1 MKTLLVALALVC
13 GCAAAAAQ
21 DTLRT
26 SPTVA
31 PAAPETLARI
41 VRLPV
46 YEVSTARAED
56 HAPIAKTVLDR
67 DQVQRL
73 NWGQDTPMALATLP
87 GVYAYSDAGNGIG
100 YSYLSIRGFPQR
112 RISVLINGVPLN
124 DPESHE
130 VYWIDHPDLL
140 ASTQEVQLQRGVGSA
155 LYGAASLG
163 GSVNL
168 ETGAFTSRP
177 HASAAWSYGSFDTR
191 RLVLEMGS
199 GDLFDHTRD
208 GGRRDYWNLYGRYS
222 RIETDGYRDRSWSKL
237 WSYALSAQRR
247 TGNHLLKL
255 NLYGGPEQTH
265 LAYLGVSRDQ
275 LEGRITG
282 DADRDRRFNP
292 LTYEGET
299 DHFYE
304 PHYELIHSW
313 SPRSEVML
321 SQTLFYFDGEGYY
334 DERRMAQSLA
344 AYRLSPWTTSDATLF
359 GADSLAYYRNDGITL
374 DRDAQGRV
382 TVQNFDLVRRRWVA
396 NRHFGWVPRIRVG
409 DPRQPLTIGGE
420 LRWHDGR
427 HVGSLISGSGLPPAT
442 PPDHV
447 YYDYH
452 PRTFSAG
459 LFARQEWRPIENLTA
474 TLDLSWRHQD
484 YRMRGDRFDGIRF
497 DQGYD
502 FALPRVGIAWEGVDE
517 WRFFASASHARRE
530 PAFRDL
536 YDAEGVGSVPLF
548 ANGQPLIRPERVND
562 YEAGA
567 HWQYRQREATLTLF
581 RMDFRDELVYAGQ
594 FNTDL
599 GYPILGNAARSI
611 HQGAEV
617 EVSARFGG
625 HEGGRQDG
633 SPQQAFGR
641 FQPPEL
647 QVSANATLS
656 DNHFVRYREIY
667 GSSPGDTVVYDGKA
681 IGFFPAVMGNLSA
694 RFAWRRATLGADV
707 QRVGRMYLDHTESR
721 EGSIASRTVLNLTA
735 GYRLPLRR
743 GGPLE
748 HPAPPSVEFS
758 LRVFNALDRHYE
770 TGGYSYSYAG
780 TRYTDF
786 IPAATRSVLVEV
798 RVGF

>member
-1 MKTLLVALALVC
+1 MKSLLVTLALVVVS
-13 GCAAAAAQ
+13 APAIAQ
-21 DTLRT
+21 DTLGI
-26 SPTVA
+26 V
-31 PAAPETLARI
+31 PASPETLDRV

-46 YEVSTARAED
+46 VEVSTTRASD
-56 HAPIAKTVLDR
+56 QAPIARTVLDR
-67 DQVQRL
+67 ARVREV

-87 GVYAYSDAGNGIG
+87 GAYAYSDAGNGIG

-112 RISVLINGVPLN
+112 RISVLVNGVPLN

-140 ASTQEVQLQRGVGSA
+140 SSAQEVQLQRGVGSA

-168 ETGAFTSRP
+168 ETGPRSRSP
-177 HASAAWSYGSFDTR
+177 HASAALSYGSFDTR

-199 GDLFDHTRD
+199 GDLVDDAPTRSGGDH
-208 GGRRDYWNLYGRYS
+208 WNLYGRYS

-237 WSYALSAQRR
+237 WSYAFSAHRVS
-247 TGNHLLKL
+247 GGHLLKL

-265 LAYLGVSRDQ
+265 LAYLGVSRDH

-292 LTYEGET
+292 LTYEGEA

-304 PHYELIHSW
+304 PHYEVIHSW
-313 SPRSEVML
+313 SPKPGLAL
-321 SQTLFYFDGEGYY
+321 SQTLFYFDGEGFY
-334 DERRMAQSLA
+334 DEQRLVQSLA
-344 AYRLSPWTTSDATLF
+344 SYRLAPWATSDATLF
-359 GADSLAYYRNDGITL
+359 GADSLAYYRNDGVTL
-374 DRDAQGRV
+374 ERDPQGNV
-382 TVQNFDLVRRRWVA
+382 TVENFDAVRRRWVA
-396 NRHFGWVPRIRVG
+396 NRHFGWVPRVRIG
-409 DPRQPLTIGGE
+409 DARQPLTIGGE

-427 HVGSLISGSGLPPAT
+427 HVGSLISGSGLPPGT

-459 LFARQEWRPIENLTA
+459 LFGRKEWRPREALTA
-474 TLDLSWRHQD
+474 TMDLAWRHQD
-484 YRMRGDRFDGIRF
+484 YAMRGDRFDGIRF

-502 FALPRVGIAWEGVDE
+502 FAMPRLGLTWTGVAD
-517 WRFFASASHARRE
+517 WRFYAAASHARRE

-536 YDAEGVGSVPLF
+536 YDAEGVGSVPLY
-548 ANGQPLIRPERVND
+548 ANGAPLIRPERVND

-567 HWQYRQREATLTLF
+567 HWRRGGRQATLTLF

-611 HQGAEV
+611 HQGAEI
-617 EVSARFGG
+617 EASARLLGARPDGDGG
-625 HEGGRQDG
+625 PGDPR
-633 SPQQAFGR
+633 A
-641 FQPPEL
+641 PEL
-647 QVSANATLS
+647 HLSVNATLS

-667 GSSPGDTVVYDGKA
+667 GTAPGDTVVYDGNA
-681 IGFFPAVMGNLSA
+681 IGFFPAFLGNLSA
-694 RFAWRRATLGADV
+694 RFAWRRATLGTDV
-707 QRVGRMYLDHTESR
+707 QRVGRMYLDHTESE
-721 EGSIASRTVLNLTA
+721 EGSIAPRTVMNLFA
-735 GYRLPLRR
+735 GYRFPLRAAQALT
-743 GGPLE
+743 GSTSAIE
-748 HPAPPSVEFS
+748 VS
-758 LRVFNALDRHYE
+758 LRVFNALDRRYE
-770 TGGYSYSYAG
+770 TGGYSYLYAG

-786 IPAATRSVLVEV
+786 IPAATRSVLAEV
-798 RVGF
+798 RIGF